1 MGECGERVEGSSE
14 VEGREGEGGDSV
26 VWGAMDAAP
35 GGGAGV
41 AAGPVAEEGPVEVGL
56 EAEEGEGMSVIVV

>member
-1 MGECGERVEGSSE
+1 MGEWGERVEGSSE

-26 VWGAMDAAP
+26 VWGAVDAAP

-41 AAGPVAEEGPVEVGL
+41 AAGPVAEEGAV
-56 EAEEGEGMSVIVV
+56 